1 MTTNVPAFTKEA
13 IKNLINT
20 NELEPV
26 FQQEGDELVH
36 NGLFRFTDSAD
47 LYEITQLEEDKFY
60 VNKV

>member
-1 MTTNVPAFTKEA
+1 MDVIRPAFTKEA
-13 IKNLINT
+13 IKRLINT

-26 FQQEGDELVH
+26 FQEVEGELVH

-47 LYEITQLEEDKFY
+47 LYEITELEEDKFY